1 MININNINP
10 GDFRHRI
17 SIYNVAQVED
27 SEGFQVEEL
36 SLVLTTNA
44 FIKTTRG
51 FTLIK
56 NGTKF
61 DEAYTNFT
69 IRHTAV
75 PIERGMVILY
85 NNIRYVI
92 QYVNNIDHE
101 NVLIELQ
108 AKEVTH

>member
-1 MININNINP
+1 MNLNNINP
-10 GDFRHRI
+10 GDFKHKI
-17 SIYNVAQVED
+17 SIYNVFQVED
-27 SEGFQVEEL
+27 SEGFQTEEL
-36 SLVLTTNA
+36 SLSLIAYA

-51 FTLIK
+51 FTMIK

-85 NNIRYVI
+85 NNRRYEI
-92 QYVNNIDHE
+92 QYVNNIDHSD
-101 NVLIELQ
+101 VLIELQ

>member
-10 GDFRHRI
+10 GGFRHRI
-17 SIYNVAQVED
+17 SIYNVIQVED

-69 IRHTAV
+69 IRHTAA